1 MLSPTPEEADAFIA
15 AHPEI
20 EFVDGI
26 FADLCGIIRGKRYP
40 IEDLH
45 KIMTKGITIP
55 ASVFL
60 LSVTGSSHDPLGM
73 GISDGDPDN
82 LLVPIE
88 GMLKPVLWAE
98 RPLAQVYMSLQDPEG
113 RPAWIDPRNVLAR
126 VVERFKEM
134 GLTPVVALELEFYLI
149 DKERTRFGAPRPPIS
164 PWTRQRNTA
173 KQVYGISELEAF
185 AGLLADITAACDAQ
199 NIPYGAITTE
209 YAPGQF
215 EINLDHVPDPLLA
228 ADHAVLLKR
237 AVKGCARR
245 HDLQATFAPKPYP
258 DESGSGLHAHVSLI
272 DAEGRNVLDGGGGA
286 PSELLRHAVGG
297 CLEMMPPSMAIFAPN
312 PNGFRRYRANN
323 FVPVS
328 RCWGIENRSAAVR
341 VPMGDGASTRI
352 EHRIAGADANPYLAL
367 ATILASMH
375 HGIVGKIDPGPPSTG
390 NLGMEVDPEIPN
402 RPYRALEVLQ
412 ASPVLRD
419 YFGADY
425 VEAYVT
431 TKTAEMDEFYEQLS
445 PTEYAWY
452 LQAD

>member
-1 MLSPTPEEADAFIA
+1 MLSPTSEAADAFIA

-45 KIMTKGITIP
+45 KIMTRGITIP

-60 LSVTGSSHDPLGM
+60 LSVTGSTHDPLGM
-73 GISDGDPDN
+73 GISDGDPDS

-98 RPLAQVYMSLQDPEG
+98 RPLAQVYMTMRDPKG
-113 RPAWIDPRNVLAR
+113 GPSWIDPRNVLAR
-126 VVERFKEM
+126 VVERFAEM

-164 PWTRQRNTA
+164 PRSRQRETA
-173 KQVYGISELEAF
+173 TQVYSITELEAF

-199 NIPYGAITTE
+199 EIPYGAITTE

-245 HDLQATFAPKPYP
+245 HDLQATFAPKPFP
-258 DESGSGLHAHVSLI
+258 EESGSGLHAHVSLI
-272 DAEGRNVLDGGGGA
+272 DEQGRNVLDDGDGGA
-286 PSELLRHAVGG
+286 SLMLRHAIGG
-297 CLEMMPPSMAIFAPN
+297 CLEMMPASMAIFAPN
-312 PNGFRRYRANN
+312 PNGFRRYRANT

-328 RCWGIENRSAAVR
+328 RTWGIENRSAAVR
-341 VPMGDGASTRI
+341 VPMGDAKSRRI

-367 ATILASMH
+367 AAILASMH
-375 HGIVGKIDPGPPSTG
+375 HGIAREIDPGPPSTG

-402 RPYRALEVLQ
+402 RPYRALDVLEGSAVMQ
-412 ASPVLRD
+412 D

-425 VEAYVT
+425 LEAYVT
-431 TKTAEMDEFYEQLS
+431 TKRAEMDEFYEQLS

>member
-1 MLSPTPEEADAFIA
+1 MLSPNRDEADAFIA

-26 FADLCGIIRGKRYP
+26 FSDLCGIIRGKRYP

-45 KIMTKGITIP
+45 KIMTRGITIP

-60 LSVTGSSHDPLGM
+60 LSVTGSTHDPLGM

-88 GMLKPVLWAE
+88 GMLKPVRWAE
-98 RPLAQVYMSLQDPEG
+98 RPLAQVYMTMQDPEG
-113 RPAWIDPRNVLAR
+113 RPSWVEPRNVLAR
-126 VVERFKEM
+126 VVERFTQM

-164 PWTRQRNTA
+164 PRTRQREIAT
-173 KQVYGISELEAF
+173 QVYSITELEDF
-185 AGLLADITAACDAQ
+185 AGLLGDITAACDAQ

-237 AVKGCARR
+237 VVKGCARR
-245 HDLQATFAPKPYP
+245 HDLQATFAPKPFP
-258 DESGSGLHAHVSLI
+258 EESGSGLHAHVSLV
-272 DAEGRNVLDGGGGA
+272 DSEGRNVLDEGGTG

-297 CLEMMPPSMAIFAPN
+297 CLQMMPASMAVFAPN
-312 PNGFRRYRANN
+312 PNGFRRYRSKN
-323 FVPVS
+323 FAPIGS
-328 RCWGIENRSAAVR
+328 CWGIENRSAAVR
-341 VPMGDGASTRI
+341 VPMGDAQSRRI

-367 ATILASMH
+367 ACILASMH
-375 HGIVGKIDPGPPSTG
+375 HGIVNKIDPGPPSTG
-390 NLGMEVDPEIPN
+390 SQGPEMDSHIPN
-402 RPYRALEVLQ
+402 RPYRALEVMQDSAVLQ
-412 ASPVLRD
+412 D
-419 YFGADY
+419 YFGANY
-425 VEAYVT
+425 VEAYVA
-431 TKTAEMDEFYEQLS
+431 TKMAEMDEFYEQLS
-445 PTEYAWY
+445 PTEYSWY

>member
-1 MLSPTPEEADAFIA
+1 MLSPTPEAAEAFIA

-45 KIMTKGITIP
+45 KILTKGITIP

-60 LSVTGSSHDPLGM
+60 LSVTGSTHDPLGM
-73 GISDGDPDN
+73 GISDGDPDH

-98 RPLAQVYMSLQDPEG
+98 RPLAQVYMTMQDPAG
-113 RPAWIDPRNVLAR
+113 KPSWVDPRNVLRR
-126 VVERFKEM
+126 VVERFSDM

-164 PWTRQRNTA
+164 PRSKQRDTA
-173 KQVYGISELEAF
+173 TQVYSITELEAF
-185 AGLLADITAACDAQ
+185 AGLLADITGACDAQ
-199 NIPYGAITTE
+199 AIPYGAITTE

-258 DESGSGLHAHVSLI
+258 EESGSGLHAHVSLI
-272 DAEGRNVLDGGGGA
+272 DREGRNVLDNGA
-286 PSELLRHAVGG
+286 NGPSDLLRHAIGG
-297 CLEMMPPSMAIFAPN
+297 CLAMMPASMALFAPN

-341 VPMGDGASTRI
+341 VPMGDAASRRI

-367 ATILASMH
+367 ASILAAMH
-375 HGIVGKIDPGPPSTG
+375 HGIVKEIDPGPPSTG

-402 RPYRALEVLQ
+402 RAYRALDVMQESAVLQ
-412 ASPVLRD
+412 D

-431 TKTAEMDEFYEQLS
+431 TKRAEMDEFYEQLS